1 MKKQPNRRQPAVV
14 LDEQRLTAAAG
25 GYDLDIIYCGT
36 PPWGPRGP
44 GVLVPIEIGP
54 IRVGP

>member
-25 GYDLDIIYCGT
+25 GYDLDIPRCGT
-36 PPWGPRGP
+36 PPWGPGGP
-44 GVLVPIEIGP
+44 VVLPPIEIGP